1 MPIPVLPCLSCIVPP
16 ATLCVSLPAGA
27 TLCANLPNSIVP
39 STSELARQMFAQVN
53 SALAPL
59 SPLFTMMDTIQALF
73 DCVSAL
79 PKVISELNIVPLL
92 ECAPN
97 LAEKISKLAAIF
109 PPLSIPSTI
118 RSILDTVLVFLTGL
132 QQDLAGAQL
141 QLDRILEASTAA
153 QIPGNEPLLA
163 IVNCA
168 ADFYGK
174 IMEHTANSAQP
185 LNRLLGVL
193 NMLLSLV
200 PGAPTIPCIGGLDGS
215 PAILQGIL
223 EKFIAVLKIVRS
235 LIPGGLVLT
244 NYVPKGANC

>member
-1 MPIPVLPCLSCIVPP
+1 M
-16 ATLCVSLPAGA
+16 PAGA
-27 TLCANLPNSIVP
+27 SLCAQLPNSIVP
-39 STSELARQMFAQVN
+39 SSSELARQMFAQVN

-59 SPLFTMMDTIQALF
+59 SPLFTMMDTIKALF

-79 PKVISELNIVPLL
+79 PDVITKLDVTALL

-97 LAEKISKLAAIF
+97 LAEKISKLIAIF
-109 PPLSIPSTI
+109 PPLSIPATI
-118 RSILDTVLVFLTGL
+118 RGILDSVIVFLNGL

-141 QLDRILEASTAA
+141 QLDRILEAGTAA

-163 IVNCA
+163 IVACA
-168 ADFYGK
+168 QDFYGK
-174 IMEHTANSAQP
+174 VMEHMANSAQP

-193 NMLLSLV
+193 NMLLGLV

-215 PAILQGIL
+215 PAVIQEAL

-235 LIPGGLVLT
+235 LIPGGLLLNV
-244 NYVPKGANC
+244 YVPKGQNC